1 MTAWIA
7 LALAGVAETATSC
20 VLRGHLLAAPSGY
33 ICVPEKNGNVAWS
46 LLLLRANNPTAWP
59 SIVASEREQQLNA
72 SMECVDG
79 PRRLPPGNQ
88 RWKPPDR

>member
-33 ICVPEKNGNVAWS
+33 LCVPEKNGNVAWS

-59 SIVASEREQQLNA
+59 SIVASEREQQFFCPRVKK
-72 SMECVDG
+72 MESREAQGEDLVRG
-79 PRRLPPGNQ
+79 
-88 RWKPPDR
+88 